1 MVEKSAIKY
10 QLLYKLRYI
19 NYDIL
24 HYGRSTLL
32 NVMNLPFKQINV
44 PKKQKKNWLTN
55 VRIISTLTIKHLN
68 ARISCFHFFF
78 YLCLIVLWF
87 YLITVN

>member
-32 NVMNLPFKQINV
+32 NVMNLPFKQI
-44 PKKQKKNWLTN
+44 KKTKKIGWLMYALYQHWQSS
-55 VRIISTLTIKHLN
+55 I
-68 ARISCFHFFF
+68 
-78 YLCLIVLWF
+78 
-87 YLITVN
+87 

>member
-32 NVMNLPFKQINV
+32 NVMNLPFKQI
-44 PKKQKKNWLTN
+44 KKTKK
-55 VRIISTLTIKHLN
+55 IG
-68 ARISCFHFFF
+68 
-78 YLCLIVLWF
+78 
-87 YLITVN
+87 